1 MLEKIRQAMTRK
13 VYRYLDGV
21 VKIIN
26 TWSLE
31 GDFVSYFMRALNDD
45 LEGFFDD

>member
-1 MLEKIRQAMTRK
+1 MIEKIRIAMTRK

-26 TWSLE
+26 IWSLE
-31 GDFVSYFMRALNDD
+31 GDFVSYFERKLND
-45 LEGFFDD
+45 

>member
-1 MLEKIRQAMTRK
+1 MLDKIKIAMTRK

-21 VKIIN
+21 VKIIK

-31 GDFVSYFMRALNDD
+31 GDFVSYFVRALNDD

>member
-1 MLEKIRQAMTRK
+1 MLDKIKIAMTRK

-21 VKIIN
+21 VKIIKI
-26 TWSLE
+26 WSLE
-31 GDFVSYFMRALNDD
+31 GDFVSYFVRALNDD

>member
-1 MLEKIRQAMTRK
+1 MIDKIRQAMTRK
-13 VYRYLDGV
+13 VYRYLDNV

-26 TWSLE
+26 IWSLE
-31 GDFVSYFMRALNDD
+31 GDFVSYFVRALNDD